1 MSTHAIFLDRNARIA
16 ETFEHGEMPALP
28 SLNTMVLTCLDAR
41 VDPAHVLGVD
51 LGEVVVFRNN
61 GGRVTPGFIDELSAL
76 SAMVKRMTGAEQ
88 DPSFAVILMQ
98 HTNCGA
104 QSLAD
109 PAFAAEIKTTL
120 DVDVSATAI
129 TNQNTDL
136 IADIDLL
143 TAAEKIPGSITVSA
157 LLYDVQTGKASEVAA
172 PKTLDEL
179 RT

>member
-1 MSTHAIFLDRNARIA
+1 MSTQAKFLNRNAQIA
-16 ETFEHGEMPALP
+16 ESFEHGEMPAIP
-28 SLNTMVLTCLDAR
+28 SMNTMVLTCVDAR

-51 LGEVVVFRNN
+51 LGEAVVFRNN
-61 GGRVTPGFIDELSAL
+61 GGRVTPGFIDELAAL
-76 SAMVKRMTGAEQ
+76 SAMVKRMTGARQ

-109 PAFAAEIKTTL
+109 PAFAAEIKATI

-136 IADIDLL
+136 IIDIERLI
-143 TAAEKIPGSITVSA
+143 AAKKIPGSITVSA
-157 LLYDVQTGKASEVAA
+157 LLYDVQTGRASEIAA
-172 PKTLDEL
+172 PRTLHEL
-179 RT
+179 RL